1 VPTNITAPS
10 IAYGPLLPIL
20 IVLGALLLAN
30 NLIPEFRI
38 WSTLIKWWPVALIA
52 LGVSLLAKRS

>member
-1 VPTNITAPS
+1 MKSTVVPA
-10 IAYGPLLPIL
+10 LIL

-38 WSTLIKWWPVALIA
+38 WATLFKWWPVLLVA
-52 LGVSLLAKRS
+52 LGISLLAKRT

>member
-1 VPTNITAPS
+1 MKNNLVPA
-10 IAYGPLLPIL
+10 LIL

-52 LGVSLLAKRS
+52 LGVSLLVRKS

>member
-1 VPTNITAPS
+1 MKSNV
-10 IAYGPLLPIL
+10 IAAVIL

-38 WSTLIKWWPVALIA
+38 WSTLIKWWPLALIL
-52 LGVSLLAKRS
+52 LGISLLTRRS